1 MYVSMEEIKHLVKL
15 SPLTAFQK
23 LTTNYEI
30 VNSSGKKT
38 QEDREKRKKEREQRE
53 KEEQKAKEEAKG
65 EGKGNG
71 K

>member
-1 MYVSMEEIKHLVKL
+1 MEEIKHLVKF

-38 QEDREKRKKEREQRE
+38 PEDREKRKKEREQRE
-53 KEEQKAKEEAKG
+53 EEQKAKEEAKG

-71 K
+71 NGK